1 MDVGE
6 VDEDGDVWL
15 AGADGLAELVE
26 LGVDAGEMADDFGDA
41 HDGHVFRA
49 DDAIEA
55 GGDHAISAHAE
66 EICGLAGV
74 CELALEG
81 LNEECAVVF
90 AAGFAGR
97 DEEGGGHG
105 CCRP

>member
-1 MDVGE
+1 VEFFGQLEVDVGE

-26 LGVDAGEMADDFGDA
+26 LAVDAGEMADDFGDA

-55 GGDHAISAHAE
+55 GGDHAIAAHAE
-66 EICGLAGV
+66 EGAVWPVAASLLQGF
-74 CELALEG
+74 
-81 LNEECAVVF
+81 NEERAVVL
-90 AAGFAGR
+90 R
-97 DEEGGGHG
+97 RWLR
-105 CCRP
+105 RPR